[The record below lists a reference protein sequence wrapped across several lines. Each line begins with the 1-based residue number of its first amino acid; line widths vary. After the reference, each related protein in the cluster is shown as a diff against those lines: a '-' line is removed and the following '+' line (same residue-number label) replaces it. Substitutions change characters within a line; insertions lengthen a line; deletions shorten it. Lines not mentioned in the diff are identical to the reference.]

1 MIKILFCDSCFTY
14 YYYVQK
20 KFLVLLMR
28 WWRPPKF
35 LLREHAFIWNTDSN
49 LLLWGI
55 SMSCSSSMS
64 KYLDEN
70 FFFNSVLFSGA
81 ALLNRFTKSSEFE
94 GFNDMSCYDH
104 FLDHSTMWCYYQCY
118 YKKPGNFCF
127 LIRSWQERFCHNII
141 FNSRIYHSFEDTCN
155 LIKIVTFNV
164 NPKFTGVALN
174 RFIFTMDIF
183 CTNPARKFGLIDIT

>member
-1 MIKILFCDSCFTY
+1 MILVSLI
-14 YYYVQK
+14 YYYVKIFFSATQEMVK
-20 KFLVLLMR
+20 AIRIFITGTCIYMEHRLQFVFIFVRYFSVMQFLNVKIFR
-28 WWRPPKF
+28 WK
-35 LLREHAFIWNTDSN
+35 
-49 LLLWGI
+49 
-55 SMSCSSSMS
+55 
-64 KYLDEN
+64 

-94 GFNDMSCYDH
+94 GFNGMSCYDH
-104 FLDHSTMWCYYQCY
+104 FLDHSPMWCYYQCY

-141 FNSRIYHSFEDTCN
+141 FNTRIYHSFEDTCN

-183 CTNPARKFGLIDIT
+183 CTNPARKFGLIDFT